1 MFTAKLRTDALA
13 YEQKLTEAYEAH
25 KSAVQSR
32 SLELAS
38 KDEELQQGQQAMHQ
52 WRSQWEEELTEK
64 NSIDAELLTLRSE
77 FEKSSATYD
86 REIEGL
92 KDMLEKARTNNEEQQ
107 ALLARE
113 EAAVRAGEEL
123 LEQRK
128 AEQGSLGTA
137 QDAEQR
143 SLARAEQHLE
153 DVAKSAEEWRLKWE
167 AGVQAARAAEAEL
180 QLAEQALK
188 GGGASASDAELQA
201 MRAPTLTPHP
211 TPTPTPHPHPNPTPN
226 LTLTRRCARSWAR
239 CMRRRARAR
248 SAPRRPRRSRSSR
261 RSCSGTWRRCVPS
274 SGRRATRATRSS
286 SSCRTR

>member
-92 KDMLEKARTNNEEQQ
+92 KELLEKERTLGEEMSR
-107 ALLARE
+107 ALEGE
-113 EAAVRAGEEL
+113 EAAIERQRREL
-123 LEQRK
+123 GSK
-128 AEQGSLGTA
+128 QG
-137 QDAEQR
+137 
-143 SLARAEQHLE
+143 
-153 DVAKSAEEWRLKWE
+153 
-167 AGVQAARAAEAEL
+167 
-180 QLAEQALK
+180 
-188 GGGASASDAELQA
+188 
-201 MRAPTLTPHP
+201 
-211 TPTPTPHPHPNPTPN
+211 
-226 LTLTRRCARSWAR
+226 
-239 CMRRRARAR
+239 AR
-248 SAPRRPRRSRSSR
+248 SACDLPATSPR
-261 RSCSGTWRRCVPS
+261 
-274 SGRRATRATRSS
+274 
-286 SSCRTR
+286 